1 MKIAIIYSTLI
12 EDTKKSALLLKKLL
26 NADVKLISINN
37 VKDICLLKYNFIIL
51 GASTYNNKVQ
61 GSFKRY
67 VSRNIKTLIEKPTA
81 LYVNSD
87 ENLSKY
93 ENLNKVFSKEMI
105 ESSFITSNFGYEIN
119 TDIGNFIER
128 RKSKKIIEKNEN
140 VPHLNE
146 NEIKNYANEIND
158 LIKRRVD

>member
-1 MKIAIIYSTLI
+1 
-12 EDTKKSALLLKKLL
+12 
-26 NADVKLISINN
+26 
-37 VKDICLLKYNFIIL
+37 
-51 GASTYNNKVQ
+51 
-61 GSFKRY
+61 
-67 VSRNIKTLIEKPTA
+67 
-81 LYVNSD
+81 
-87 ENLSKY
+87 
-93 ENLNKVFSKEMI
+93 MI